1 MDSFG
6 IAVLGVLN
14 QEHHQECD
22 DGRARINNQ
31 LPGIRKMKRRS
42 GHAPNYDDENRYREG
57 PCATQNGRGIV
68 RENAK
73 CIPDDTEEVPRSFAL
88 F

>member
-1 MDSFG
+1 MNSFG

-22 DGRARINNQ
+22 DGRAGINNQ
-31 LPGIRKMKRRS
+31 LPGVRKMKRGS
-42 GHAPNYDDENRYREG
+42 GHGPNYDDENRYREG
-57 PCATQNGRGIV
+57 PRAAQNGRGIA

-73 CIPDDTEEVPRSFAL
+73 CIPDDTKEIPGSFS
-88 F
+88 FF